1 MINGQTKEFFLIYKP
16 WNLLKLGPLISDF
29 VKNGYI
35 IFIEMTVKLRFSTQS
50 KTQDFASC
58 RILYDLI
65 TVHYRYLKMSLS
77 QNGLVM
83 PNTLN

>member
-35 IFIEMTVKLRFSTQS
+35 IFIEMTV
-50 KTQDFASC
+50 
-58 RILYDLI
+58 
-65 TVHYRYLKMSLS
+65 
-77 QNGLVM
+77 
-83 PNTLN
+83 